1 MIPVTL
7 RQFEVFAETA
17 RSGSLTKAASKLN
30 MTQAAA
36 SMALKELESALGRE
50 LFTRAGRGLVLNAS
64 GDEALPFAE
73 RALAEAQE
81 LVEAMRD
88 DNCGPHGKLA
98 IGCSTTIAN
107 YDLPLRLKEM
117 AGELPGIEVAM
128 RVGNTL
134 EMAKLL
140 RSGEIDFGIVEGKV
154 ALPDIVEENWLR
166 DELSIVAGPSHP
178 LAKWRKP
185 TLKKI
190 AESVWFVREE
200 GSGTRDCVET
210 TLASKGLRLLITHE
224 IGHTEA
230 IKRMVEAGLG
240 ISCLSRMAVAREIDS
255 GLLVQVKAPLRF
267 ERWFNIITVKGRH
280 QSRAA
285 KAMIE
290 WLRDEKS

>member
-7 RQFEVFAETA
+7 RQFEVFVETA
-17 RSGSLTKAASKLN
+17 RSGNITKAAAKLN

-50 LFTRAGRGLVLNAS
+50 LFTRAGRRIVINPS
-64 GDEALPFAE
+64 GYEALPFTE
-73 RALAEAQE
+73 RALSEAQD
-81 LVEAMRD
+81 LVEAMRE
-88 DNCGPHGKLA
+88 DNCGPHGTLP

-117 AGELPGIEVAM
+117 QEELPGIEVSM
-128 RVGNTL
+128 RVGNTI

-140 RSGEIDFGIVEGKV
+140 RSGEIEFGIVEGQV
-154 ALPDIVEENWLR
+154 GWHDIDEENWMR
-166 DELSIVAGPSHP
+166 DELSVIASPSHP
-178 LAKWRKP
+178 LSHIKKP
-185 TLKKI
+185 TLKQVT
-190 AESVWFVREE
+190 ESAWFVREI
-200 GSGTRDCVET
+200 GSGTRDCVEA
-210 TLASKGLRLLITHE
+210 TLAAKGLRLQDTHE

-240 ISCLSRMAVAREIDS
+240 ISCLSRMAVAREIS
-255 GLLVQVKAPLRF
+255 TGIIVQIKAPLRF
-267 ERWFNIITVKGRH
+267 ERWFNIITARGRH

-290 WLRDEKS
+290 WLREEKV